1 MAKRLQRK
9 MNTLI
14 DKNQTTFIQNR
25 STIETSLV
33 ARGLINFRS
42 KNKISS
48 VALKIDFRKAFDII
62 SWDFY
67 TMSYKNGISKS
78 MKQAAAR
85 WRMLRNIN
93 SRDVSGIVPDRIR
106 ACLNAKCWFW
116 VVTCKSVDLCSMCI
130 VYFVH
135 YICFFSVGNGEM
147 CIKNNY
153 QRCYNVILTFLKL
166 IYL

>member
-1 MAKRLQRK
+1 MAKRLQHK

-14 DKNQTTFIQNR
+14 DKNQTTFIQNI
-25 STIETSLV
+25 STFETSLV

-48 VALKIDFRKAFDII
+48 VALKIDFHKAFDII

-85 WRMLRNIN
+85 WRMLRKTN

-106 ACLNAKCWFW
+106 ACF
-116 VVTCKSVDLCSMCI
+116 VIISYISV
-130 VYFVH
+130 
-135 YICFFSVGNGEM
+135 EKR
-147 CIKNNY
+147 KNNSEIFFY
-153 QRCYNVILTFLKL
+153 SNYIFYFSYTFSLLSYLLTTEYKS
-166 IYL
+166 IYSLRHDS